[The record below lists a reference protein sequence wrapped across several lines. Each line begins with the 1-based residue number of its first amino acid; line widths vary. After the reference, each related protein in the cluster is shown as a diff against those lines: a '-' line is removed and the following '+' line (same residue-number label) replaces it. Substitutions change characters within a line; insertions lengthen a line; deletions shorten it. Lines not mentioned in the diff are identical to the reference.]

1 MFNVTFVNYYKA
13 DIDGYSLPY
22 SMMAE
27 SLLSMH
33 RKEAEFLALE
43 RIDAVKMH
51 SSAPHQII
59 FTMQIRE
66 SDVPLQLLVQRR
78 LVSSIVAPAI
88 VDGFRLESITAGT
101 DIDHKE
107 EIFRGF
113 IAYADVTS
121 SPTVRLR
128 WSRVAGMP
136 TSVNETKTS
145 PNIRFL
151 WRGPKQKLIATQK
164 LRPYDSIYGTQFA
177 ALRLGT
183 LNTTT
188 LEPGMWSVVVQPG
201 KI

>member
-1 MFNVTFVNYYKA
+1 
-13 DIDGYSLPY
+13 
-22 SMMAE
+22 MAE
-27 SLLSMH
+27 SLLFMH
-33 RKEAEFLALE
+33 DKEAEFSSLS
-43 RIDAVKMH
+43 RIDVVRLN

-59 FTMQIRE
+59 FTMEVRH

-78 LVSSIVAPAI
+78 LVSHIVSPAI
-88 VDGFRLESITAGT
+88 VDGFKLESIAAGA

-121 SPTVRLR
+121 SPVIRLQ
-128 WSRVAGMP
+128 WSRVPGVP

-145 PNIRFL
+145 PPIRFL

-183 LNTTT
+183 LNATNI
-188 LEPGMWSVVVQPG
+188 EPGMWSVVVQPDEPCL
-201 KI
+201 